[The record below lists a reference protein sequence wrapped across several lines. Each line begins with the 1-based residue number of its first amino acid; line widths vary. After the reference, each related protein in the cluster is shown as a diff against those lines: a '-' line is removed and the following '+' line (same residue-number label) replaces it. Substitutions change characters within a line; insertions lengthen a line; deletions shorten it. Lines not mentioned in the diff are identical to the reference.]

1 MKQDYT
7 LYVSKSDGRTR
18 SGWRAVSTQVLT
30 DRTEQDMQVV
40 ARTLNAFYADQRGL
54 YQIEYYPAK
63 ITVKNLMTGADVEID
78 RDTPWCCN
86 PASETYWSM

>member
-7 LYVSKSDGRTR
+7 LYVSKADGRTR
-18 SGWRAVSTQVLT
+18 SGWRAVSTQVLAN
-30 DRTEQDMQVV
+30 RTEQDMQVV
-40 ARTLNAFYADQRGL
+40 ARTLNEFYADQRGL

-63 ITVKNLMTGADVEID
+63 ITVKNLMTGTDVEID

>member
-7 LYVSKSDGRTR
+7 LYVRKTDGRTR
-18 SGWRAVSTQVLT
+18 SGWRAISTQVVA
-30 DRTEQDMQVV
+30 DRTLEEMQVV
-40 ARTLNAFYADQRGL
+40 ARTLTAAYAEQKGQ
-54 YQIEYYPAK
+54 YEVEYFPTK
-63 ITVKNLMTGADVEID
+63 VTVKSLMTGQAVEID

>member
-7 LYVSKSDGRTR
+7 LYVRKADGRTR
-18 SGWRAVSTQVLT
+18 SGWRAISTQVVT
-30 DRTEQDMQVV
+30 DQTEQDMQVL
-40 ARTLNAFYADQRGL
+40 AQTLDEIYASQRGL
-54 YQIEYYPAK
+54 YQIEYHPTMM
-63 ITVKNLMTGADVEID
+63 TVKNLMTGQNVEID